1 MKHGSNSRRGR
12 SRGSGKRH
20 SSPRNQTFD
29 SSGPEGKVRGTPQ
42 QILDKYLSLARDAAS
57 AGEHIAAE
65 GFYQFA
71 EHYYRILS
79 ADQQNR
85 QRAAENQQAQQDNAD
100 ESAAGSQKGDQKD
113 DQRDDRKPDQSHE
126 QQAAQQSDD
135 QSESEDGGQDRKPKS
150 RGNGRRRNG
159 GDNSNRAD
167 AEAAGDSTPEA
178 ESDDD
183 ASSESETDEA
193 KTAASA

>member
-12 SRGSGKRH
+12 SRGNGKRH

-29 SSGPEGKVRGTPQ
+29 SNGPEGKVRGTPQ

-71 EHYYRILS
+71 EHYFRILN
-79 ADQQNR
+79 ADQQHR
-85 QRAAENQQAQQDNAD
+85 QRMAEAQQQAEDTEEDDASGDGQEGGSAD
-100 ESAAGSQKGDQKD
+100 D
-113 DQRDDRKPDQSHE
+113 
-126 QQAAQQSDD
+126 
-135 QSESEDGGQDRKPKS
+135 GQDASTQGGDNEKPRKT

-159 GDNSNRAD
+159 GEAKGTD
-167 AEAAGDSTPEA
+167 ASAEPDSGDGGASDAGDASAADGSQSE
-178 ESDDD
+178 ESDH
-183 ASSESETDEA
+183 ASTESVSPA
-193 KTAASA
+193 